1 MDQLKN
7 LRRAEELL
15 NADSSQ
21 LLPKGWRREEIAGRR
36 GLNAHKYDVIY
47 YSPNG
52 QKFTTKAQMQRFFGP
67 TLDLSVFDFRSGRL
81 NLLALKREDKRN
93 RNKSLNGPSRVQ
105 QPTKGNGGLI
115 STGSQLT
122 VVRTQTTGKVNTD
135 LRPTAGSD
143 RPRQIFWCK
152 RLEQLVSDDI
162 KFSGVEALSS
172 IRLPDKMKAVGPNV
186 NDVTAWRT
194 VAAAFQMNKTHKIV
208 GQSDQRIGEQNASVF
223 VDPNQPLI
231 SPLIVN
237 DDVIRRQEQ
246 SVRQARIKL
255 SLAYSRDLID

>member
-15 NADSSQ
+15 KADSSQ

-93 RNKSLNGPSRVQ
+93 RAKSLTALVRMQPPTNGNS
-105 QPTKGNGGLI
+105 GLI
-115 STGSQLT
+115 STGSQLK
-122 VVRTQTTGKVNTD
+122 VIRSQTTGKVNAE
-135 LRPTAGSD
+135 LRSSAGNE

-152 RLEQLVSDDI
+152 RLEQLAADDL
-162 KFSGVEALSS
+162 KLSPANH
-172 IRLPDKMKAVGPNV
+172 IDLFKLPDKMKPVGPNV
-186 NDVTAWRT
+186 NDRTAWRS
-194 VAAAFQMNKTHKIV
+194 VAAAFQMNRQHKII
-208 GQSDQRIGEQNASVF
+208 GQTDGRIDDQNPSVF

-231 SPLIVN
+231 APLVVS
-237 DDVIRRQEQ
+237 DDFIRRQEQ
-246 SVRQARIKL
+246 HVRQARIKL